1 MQRAIAIL
9 ALVVIGS
16 VTMAEVS
23 VVSPFTAKNP
33 DEPGWRRTAQGW
45 IKVGPLGD
53 AAFMQPEREPVTRGV
68 LHPFLH
74 SMFITLASLAAL
86 MSHDA
91 GTSMASPLSSCTA
104 ERICRRPHFGR
115 AMVHAS
121 ERP

>member
-1 MQRAIAIL
+1 MLRAITIL
-9 ALVVIGS
+9 ALVVICG

-23 VVSPFTAKNP
+23 VVSPFTAQNP

-53 AAFMQPEREPVTRGV
+53 AAFIQPERKPVTRGV
-68 LHPFLH
+68 LHPLLL
-74 SMFITLASLAAL
+74 SMFIALASLAAL
-86 MSHDA
+86 MSHDG
-91 GTSMASPLSSCTA
+91 GTGTAWPISSCAA
-104 ERICRRPHFGR
+104 ERSCRRPHFGR